1 MNDEASTDT
10 VDADAETAEELITAI
25 RGSDSLVELQR
36 QFDTES
42 VHEAYFRAKDVWKS
56 VIEPT
61 WWNVP
66 DSAGIPG
73 ACVRIDDSAFHVHGV
88 THADTSEERAFLR
101 EHVRRY
107 LDRDASVYCEQGIR
121 PLYFRDFEAVC
132 EMDDY
137 RWAMEECAKLGVES
151 HLGPLEETPFDSLLE
166 DIASMASTFRE
177 ATFSL
182 IDSGA
187 SVYGD
192 RFERVLAD
200 VAAAFVT
207 DLADLATAKD
217 YESFSLS
224 REASR
229 NPDRLYELQ
238 RYYARAFLPQPL
250 EREWLRRHDP
260 ELELVTHARN
270 ERIADYAVYHND
282 TAREVHLI
290 VGAAHGPGVRYYLE
304 QYRKDRTL
312 SPSFEPV

>member
-1 MNDEASTDT
+1 MDEEPYASNGTDDTDT
-10 VDADAETAEELITAI
+10 DAEQVAEI
-25 RGSDSLVELQR
+25 RASDSLSELR
-36 QFDTES
+36 TRFETES
-42 VHEAYFRAKDVWKS
+42 IHEAYFRAKDVWKS
-56 VIEPT
+56 TVDPT
-61 WWNVP
+61 WWDVS
-66 DSAGIPG
+66 DSGGLPG
-73 ACVRIDDSAFHVHGV
+73 TCVRLDGHAFHVHGV
-88 THADTSEERAFLR
+88 THADTPEERAFLR
-101 EHVRRY
+101 THVRRY

-121 PLYFRDFEAVC
+121 PLYFQDFEGVC

-137 RWAMEECAKLGVES
+137 RWAMEQCVQLAGES
-151 HLGPLEETPFDSLLE
+151 WLGPLEETPFDALLE
-166 DIASMASTFRE
+166 DVNSIASTFRE

-207 DLADLATAKD
+207 DHADLATAKD

-229 NPDRLYELQ
+229 NPDRLRDLQ

-260 ELELVTHARN
+260 ELEVVTHARN
-270 ERIADYAVYHND
+270 ERMAEYAVYHHD
-282 TAREVHLI
+282 TASEVHLI
-290 VGAAHGPGVRYYLE
+290 VGAAHGPGIRHYLK
-304 QYRKDRTL
+304 QFQQCRTV
-312 SPSFEPV
+312 SPSFEPL